1 MNFISLK
8 AVIRIKCPNKKMGDP
23 MKKAQIMKEKL
34 EQEKKYKDFDSEII
48 PHINALNSFALKMT
62 NDLDDAGDL
71 VQDTLLKAFRFFDKF
86 EKGTNA
92 KAWLFQILKNSFI
105 NNYRKNSREPNRV
118 DYEDVQNFYES
129 IKADEV
135 KTQHYENDAFSDVLD
150 DEIAHALS
158 LLPDDFRTI
167 VFLSDIEGYTYEE
180 ISDFMDCP
188 IGTVRSRLH
197 RARKMLYAL
206 LYQYAGENGYVKL
219 NKVKNNRKHQNEI
232 NKINGAHLLSHA

>member
-1 MNFISLK
+1 
-8 AVIRIKCPNKKMGDP
+8 MGVNV
-23 MKKAQIMKEKL
+23 KKALVREKL
-34 EQEKKYKDFDSEII
+34 ELEKKYQDFDTEII

-62 NDLDDAGDL
+62 NDMDDAGDL

-135 KTQHYENDAFSDVLD
+135 KTRHYENDAFSNVLD
-150 DEIAHALS
+150 DEIANSLS
-158 LLPDDFRTI
+158 MLPDDFRTI
-167 VFLSDIEGYTYEE
+167 VFLSDVEGYTYEE

-197 RARKMLYAL
+197 RARKMLYTL
-206 LYQYAGENGYVKL
+206 LYQYAGENGYIKL
-219 NKVKNNRKHQNEI
+219 NKVKNNRRHQNEI
-232 NKINGAHLLSHA
+232 NKINITHSLSHA

>member
-1 MNFISLK
+1 
-8 AVIRIKCPNKKMGDP
+8 MGVNV
-23 MKKAQIMKEKL
+23 KKALVREKL
-34 EQEKKYKDFDSEII
+34 ELEKKYQDFDTEII

-62 NDLDDAGDL
+62 NDMDDAGDL

-135 KTQHYENDAFSDVLD
+135 KTRHYENDAFSNVLD
-150 DEIAHALS
+150 DEIVNSLS
-158 LLPDDFRTI
+158 MLPDDFRTI
-167 VFLSDIEGYTYEE
+167 VFLSDVEGYTYEE

-197 RARKMLYAL
+197 RARKMLYTL
-206 LYQYAGENGYVKL
+206 LYQYAGENGYIKL

-232 NKINGAHLLSHA
+232 NKINITHSLSHA

>member
-1 MNFISLK
+1 
-8 AVIRIKCPNKKMGDP
+8 
-23 MKKAQIMKEKL
+23 MKKALVQEKL
-34 EQEKKYKDFDSEII
+34 ELDKKYKDFDTEII

-62 NDLDDAGDL
+62 NDMDDAGDL

-135 KTQHYENDAFSDVLD
+135 KTNHYENDAFSDVLD

-167 VFLSDIEGYTYEE
+167 VFLSDIEAYTYEE

-197 RARKMLYAL
+197 RARKMLYTL
-206 LYQYAGENGYVKL
+206 LYQYAGENGYIKL
-219 NKVKNNRKHQNEI
+219 KKMKNNKVSKT
-232 NKINGAHLLSHA
+232 LSLSHV

>member
-1 MNFISLK
+1 
-8 AVIRIKCPNKKMGDP
+8 
-23 MKKAQIMKEKL
+23 MKKALVQEKL
-34 EQEKKYKDFDSEII
+34 ELDKKYKDFDTEII

-62 NDLDDAGDL
+62 NDMDDAGDL

-135 KTQHYENDAFSDVLD
+135 KTNHYENDAFSDVLD

-167 VFLSDIEGYTYEE
+167 VFLSDIEAYTYEE

-197 RARKMLYAL
+197 RARKMLY
-206 LYQYAGENGYVKL
+206 KL
-219 NKVKNNRKHQNEI
+219 KKMKNNKVSKT
-232 NKINGAHLLSHA
+232 LSLSHV

>member
-1 MNFISLK
+1 
-8 AVIRIKCPNKKMGDP
+8 MGAK
-23 MKKAQIMKEKL
+23 MKKALIREKL
-34 EQEKKYKDFDSEII
+34 ELEKKYNDFDTEII
-48 PHINALNSFALKMT
+48 PHMNALNSFALKMT
-62 NDLDDAGDL
+62 NDMDDAGDL

-118 DYEDVQNFYES
+118 DYDDVQNFYES

-135 KTQHYENDAFSDVLD
+135 KSTHYENDAFSDVLD

-197 RARKMLYAL
+197 RARKMLYTL

-219 NKVKNNRKHQNEI
+219 NKLKNNRKNKNEY
-232 NKINGAHLLSHA
+232 NKTNRVHSLSNV

>member
-1 MNFISLK
+1 
-8 AVIRIKCPNKKMGDP
+8 
-23 MKKAQIMKEKL
+23 MKKALVQEKL
-34 EQEKKYKDFDSEII
+34 ELEKKYRDFDTEII

-62 NDLDDAGDL
+62 NDMDDAGDL

-135 KTQHYENDAFSDVLD
+135 KTTHYENDAFSDVLD

-197 RARKMLYAL
+197 RARKMLYSL

-219 NKVKNNRKHQNEI
+219 KKVKNNSRHQNEI
-232 NKINGAHLLSHA
+232 AKMSRTISLSHA